1 MMKNVKEKFK
11 NTSIYHFNKKNK
23 IRRINLPMETKD
35 LYAETY
41 KKLMKEIKDDT
52 NR

>member
-1 MMKNVKEKFK
+1 MKKSEREIEETIPITISTKRIK
-11 NTSIYHFNKKNK
+11 YLG
-23 IRRINLPMETKD
+23 INLLKETKD

-41 KKLMKEIKDDT
+41 KKLMKEIKDDK